1 MKARISSLIA
11 LIVLVA
17 LSAGCYRTVDGHV
30 KAGIPL
36 KKDKITSRYERP
48 LNDVYEAAKEVLA
61 FNGTL
66 RRADTINN
74 TIEAKIDTRTVRVK
88 VVEEDPSLS
97 LMIVQVRTKG
107 GGSDIDLAS
116 EIDKQIA
123 LQLYSNTGK

>member
-1 MKARISSLIA
+1 MVMS
-11 LIVLVA
+11 V
-17 LSAGCYRTVDGHV
+17 GCYRTVDGHV
-30 KAGIPL
+30 KAGMPL

-48 LNDVYEAAKEVLA
+48 LCEVFEASKAVLA

-66 RRADTINN
+66 QREDTINN
-74 TIEAKIDTRTVRVK
+74 TLEAKVDTRTVRLK

-97 LMIVQVRTKG
+97 QLIVQVRTKG

-123 LQLYSNTGK
+123 LQIYAETAK